1 MKNIIL
7 NKIEYR
13 QTKTCPKVYI
23 AMDGS
28 YILPNSKE
36 PKKVRY
42 GTKAYNKKGYPLYV
56 MICSTV
62 DVIIDNKKVA
72 KRVVKN
78 AGRLVLD
85 AWKNEIDETLEVDHI
100 DRNPFNNNLNN
111 LRLVTRSENVKNRKM
126 PKPTWLYTSE
136 VVNKRKE
143 TIKEKREGTY
153 VEKTKEIV
161 EKVSFEDTIREKR
174 KIVEKNRKLQRIN
187 TINSKIELLETKVLQ
202 WSHNKG
208 KNYENALEK
217 IEKLELELLEIENII
232 SKK

>member
-7 NKIEYR
+7 NNIEYR

-28 YILPNSKE
+28 YILPNGKE
-36 PKKVRY
+36 PEKVRY
-42 GTKAYNKKGYPLYV
+42 GTKSYNKIGYPLRV
-56 MICSTV
+56 EICTTV
-62 DVIIDNKKVA
+62 DVIVDNKKVA
-72 KRVVKN
+72 KQVVKN

-85 AWKNEIDETLEVDHI
+85 AWKDEIDETLEVDHI

-111 LRLVTRSENVKNRKM
+111 LRLVTRSENMKNTKMRK
-126 PKPTWLYTSE
+126 PIWLYTSE
-136 VVNKRKE
+136 VVNKRKK

-153 VEKTKEIV
+153 VEKTKENV

-187 TINSKIELLETKVLQ
+187 TINSKIELLEEKVLQ

-208 KNYENALEK
+208 KNYENALKK